1 MKLNTLYSKGKKF
14 KKRLGRGIG
23 SSKGKTSGRGH
34 KGQKS
39 RSGVAIKSFEGG
51 QMPLYRRLPKR
62 GFRSMTKKKEIALIN
77 LSRIQKFLDKEND
90 TIKDKINLANLQKLK
105 LINSKYKKLKL
116 LGSGEISKKFDVEV
130 SYISKSAKIK
140 IEKMGGKVTLVKQ

>member
-1 MKLNTLYSKGKKF
+1 MKLNNFDIKTKKS

-62 GFRSMTKKKEIALIN
+62 GFKSFSLKKKN
-77 LSRIQKFLDKEND
+77 YCN
-90 TIKDKINLANLQKLK
+90 N
-105 LINSKYKKLKL
+105 
-116 LGSGEISKKFDVEV
+116 
-130 SYISKSAKIK
+130 KSQQ
-140 IEKMGGKVTLVKQ
+140 T

>member
-1 MKLNTLYSKGKKF
+1 MQLNKLYSKTKKS

-23 SSKGKTSGRGH
+23 SGKGKTSGRGH

-62 GFRSMTKKKEIALIN
+62 GFKSIINNKNLAIIN
-77 LSRIQKFLDKEND
+77 LSRIQEIIVNEKNTLNN
-90 TIKDKINLANLQKLK
+90 KINLANLQKSK
-105 LINSKYKKLKL
+105 FINKKYKRLKL
-116 LGSGEISKKFDVEV
+116 LGSGDLKKKFDIELN
-130 SYISKSAKIK
+130 SISKSAKEK
-140 IEKMGGKVTLVKQ
+140 IEKLGGKVILIK

>member
-1 MKLNTLYSKGKKF
+1 MKLNQLNSKSLEG

-23 SSKGKTSGRGH
+23 SSKGKTCGRGH

-62 GFRSMTKKKEIALIN
+62 GFRSRGDKKIIAMIN
-77 LSRIQKFLDKEND
+77 LSKIQDIINKKKNILDA
-90 TIKDKINLANLQKLK
+90 KINLSNLQKSKFINKKYLK
-105 LINSKYKKLKL
+105 LKVLGDGDLKQKLNIEVNS
-116 LGSGEISKKFDVEV
+116 
-130 SYISKSAKIK
+130 ISKSAKEK
-140 IEKMGGKVTLVKQ
+140 IEKLGGTVTLIK

>member
-1 MKLNTLYSKGKKF
+1 MQLNKLYSKAKKS

-23 SSKGKTSGRGH
+23 SGKGKTSGRGH

-62 GFRSMTKKKEIALIN
+62 GFKSIRNKKNIAIIN
-77 LSRIQKFLDKEND
+77 LSRIQEIIVNEKNTLNN
-90 TIKDKINLANLQKLK
+90 KINLANLQKSK
-105 LINSKYKKLKL
+105 FINKKYKRLKL
-116 LGSGEISKKFDVEV
+116 LGSGDLKKKFDIELN
-130 SYISKSAKIK
+130 SISKSAKEK
-140 IEKMGGKVTLVKQ
+140 IEKLGGKVILIK